1 MAQLTDF
8 DGEIL
13 YPGQDGYAAA
23 AGTPFAAGTPEVIVR
38 PADAAA
44 VAKALAYAERADL
57 SVTVRSG
64 GHSMAGLSTDDKGM
78 VIDLARLG
86 DVAVTDSSVR
96 RVRVGGGAKWGNV
109 AAALA
114 PHGLGITAGDTRQV
128 GVGGLTLGGGIGW
141 MVRRWGL
148 AIDSMSGAEVVTAD
162 GRRLVVDAD
171 HHPELFWALRGGGGN
186 FGVVTGFE
194 FIAQPVTSV
203 NFGSIRYETTDVAA
217 LIAGWHELMWESDE
231 NLTTTLNLLPP
242 MMGQPASVMLRC
254 CYATGDAA
262 AAEHALAPFRQL
274 AAVAADDITVEPYAQ
289 ILEDAMVLPPGF
301 RFESRDILVRD
312 LGSDLAKATAELFAT
327 GRSGIALRG
336 LGGAMARV
344 PSDATAFAHRDASV
358 MIGAGLVQPPG
369 VPAGFLD
376 EALAAWDT
384 VAAHATGTYV
394 NFLSTV
400 TDADVAAAYPPDT
413 YRRLAK
419 VKREYD
425 PGNTFHRT
433 HNIKP

>member
-1 MAQLTDF
+1 MSQLTGF
-8 DGEIL
+8 HGEII

-23 AGTPFAAGTPEVIVR
+23 AGTPFAAGAPDVIVR
-38 PADAAA
+38 PADAGA
-44 VAKALAYAERADL
+44 VAQALAYAERADL
-57 SVTVRSG
+57 SVSVRSG
-64 GHSMAGLSTDDKGM
+64 GHSMAGLSTDSKGM
-78 VIDLARLG
+78 VIDLAHLG
-86 DVAVTDSSVR
+86 EVAVTGSSTR
-96 RVRVGGGAKWGNV
+96 RVRVGGGAKWGDV

-148 AIDSMSGAEVVTAD
+148 AIDSLASAEVVTAD
-162 GRRLVVDAD
+162 GQRVVADAN

-203 NFGSIRYETTDVAA
+203 HFGAIRYATDDVPA
-217 LIAGWHELMWESDE
+217 LLAGWHALMWESDE
-231 NLTTTLNLLPP
+231 NLTTTLNLVPP
-242 MMGQPASVMLRC
+242 MMGQPASVLLRC
-254 CYATGDAA
+254 CYASGDPAG
-262 AAEHALAPFRQL
+262 AERALAPFRQL
-274 AAVAADDITVEPYAQ
+274 ADVAADGIAVEPYAQ

-312 LGSDLAKATAELFAT
+312 LGPDLAKATAGLFAT
-327 GRSGIALRG
+327 GKAGIALRG

-344 PSDATAFAHRDASV
+344 PADATAFAHRDATV
-358 MIGAGLVQPPG
+358 MIGAGMAQPPG
-369 VPAGFLD
+369 VPASSLA
-376 EALAAWDT
+376 ETLAAWDT
-384 VAAHATGTYV
+384 VAGYGTGTYV

-400 TDADVAAAYPPDT
+400 TDTDVATAYPAET
-413 YRRLAK
+413 YRRLTE
-419 VKREYD
+419 VKRKYD
-425 PGNTFHRT
+425 PRNTFHRT